1 MKLKNCD
8 LGDKNNYMKN
18 ISYIKVQ
25 NTLINN
31 ESPQK
36 SHAILNPLSHVAV
49 TCGNVATSLRQTFV
63 FYAK

>member
-1 MKLKNCD
+1 MKLNNCD

-31 ESPQK
+31 EPPHK
-36 SHAILNPLSHVAV
+36 SHAILDPLSYVTI
-49 TCGNVATSLRQTFV
+49 TCGNVAKQLRQTFV
-63 FYAK
+63 FYSK